1 MVRKPGP
8 SGSAGFSLVELSV
21 ALVLTGLL
29 FGALIPSMVRMSR
42 ALDARIHRSDWVD
55 AVRIVANLLDDEVS
69 MSVPGRDWVVEADGG
84 MRLRAFRGGAR
95 PCPEVPTMAVEG
107 VRESVVRWQ
116 GERIPDP
123 ARDSLLVLTPNG
135 QWHAVRLLAHDAIP
149 APGGCPL
156 ALGERWVRWRWEGPL
171 AEHPFPA
178 FVPLYFRVFEVG
190 RYSIEDRAFRYRRG
204 AAGARN
210 PLTLELFAP
219 ESRLRPISGGIEA
232 HLVPR
237 RVEGSRPNPNQLPE
251 VRLRVLAQD
260 VP

>member
-1 MVRKPGP
+1 MVREPG
-8 SGSAGFSLVELSV
+8 SGRCAGFSLVELSV

-42 ALDARIHRSDWVD
+42 ALEARIHRSDWVD
-55 AVRIVANLLDDEVS
+55 AVRVVANLLDDEVS
-69 MSVPGRDWVVEADGG
+69 MSVPGRDWVVEPDGG

-95 PCPEVPTMAVEG
+95 PCPGAPTMPFEG
-107 VRESVVRWQ
+107 VRESLVRWQ

-135 QWHAVRLLAHDAIP
+135 QWHAVRLLAHDAIS

-171 AEHPFPA
+171 AQRPLPA
-178 FVPLYFRVFEVG
+178 FVPLYFRVYEVG

-204 AAGARN
+204 TAGARN

-219 ESRLRPISGGIEA
+219 ESRLRPIPGGVEA
-232 HLVPR
+232 DLVPR
-237 RVEGSRPNPNQLPE
+237 RTEGASPTSIQLPAI
-251 VRLRVLAQD
+251 RLRVLTQET
-260 VP
+260 P